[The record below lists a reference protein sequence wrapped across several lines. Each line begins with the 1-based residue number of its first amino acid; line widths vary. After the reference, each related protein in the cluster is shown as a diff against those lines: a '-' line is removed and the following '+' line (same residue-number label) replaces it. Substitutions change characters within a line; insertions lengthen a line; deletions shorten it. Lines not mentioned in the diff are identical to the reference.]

1 MSFLASEQKHIET
14 ILKSLP
20 TSAGVYRFLDK
31 DNNVIYV
38 GKAKNLRNRVQ
49 SYFKNDLTHSP
60 KTRLLVKKIHDIKL
74 VVVESETEALL
85 LENNFIKQYKPR
97 YNILL
102 KDDKTYPWFCVSN
115 EEYPRVFTTRKRL
128 KDGSLYF
135 GPYPNGKLLK
145 ELQDLIS
152 KLYPYRRCVM
162 PMSEES
168 VFKNKYRACL
178 NKQIKICSAPC
189 EGCVTKEEYREII
202 SDIKRILRGDFYQ
215 IKKDLKNQMMDYANN
230 LEFEKA
236 QEIKDKIQL
245 LDAYTAKTSIVVNSS
260 LNAEIFAYE
269 QIEEG
274 IIVNAMRVVNG
285 SLISSISKEVKVP
298 IEEERTDIFTSAII
312 QLRSQLSWESD
323 LLILPEILPLPE
335 DYARQTL
342 ADTNEKKKLLD
353 LCQKNALFAKSDKI
367 KRDTLLNPERWSK
380 NLVLQIQKDLNLP
393 KPPYHME
400 CFDNSNIQGANAVAA
415 CVVFRNGK
423 PSTKEYRH
431 FNIKTVEGPN
441 DYDSM
446 REILHRRYSRLVK
459 EEKQLPDLII
469 IDGGKGQLAVAVETL
484 EELGLYGQIPIIS
497 IAERLEEIY
506 YPGNPYPLCL
516 DKRSNSLKT
525 IQHIRDEAHRFGIT
539 HHRNKRSKE
548 TFHTVLT
555 QIPGIGEKTAIDLL
569 LRFKSVKQI
578 KEAPLSEIEKCIGKA
593 KAKKVY
599 EYLQKKV

>member
-1 MSFLASEQKHIET
+1 MSIEATKQKQIET

-31 DNNVIYV
+31 EGTVIYV

-49 SYFKNDLTHSP
+49 SYFKNDFSHSP

-74 VVVESETEALL
+74 VVVENETEALL

-102 KDDKTYPWFCVSN
+102 KDDKTYPWFCISN
-115 EEYPRVFTTRKRL
+115 EEYPRIFTTRKRL

-145 ELQDLIS
+145 ELQDLIG
-152 KLYPYRRCVM
+152 KLYPYRRCKI
-162 PMSEES
+162 PMTEEG
-168 VFKNKYRACL
+168 VLKNKYKECL

-189 EGCVTKEEYREII
+189 EGNVSKEEYREII
-202 SDIKRILRGDFYQ
+202 NDIKRILRGDFYQ
-215 IKKDLKNQMMDYANN
+215 IKKDLKNQMMDFAKT

-236 QEIKDKIQL
+236 QIIKDKIQL
-245 LDAYTAKTSIVVNSS
+245 LDAYTAKTSIVTNSS

-269 QIEEG
+269 EIEEG
-274 IIVNAMRVVNG
+274 IMLNAMKIVNG
-285 SLISSISKEVKVP
+285 SLISSISKQVKAP
-298 IEEERTDIFTSAII
+298 IEEEKINIFTTAII
-312 QLRSQLSWESD
+312 QLRSQLAWEGE
-323 LLILPEILPLPE
+323 LLIVPEILPLPE
-335 DYARQTL
+335 DYAKQTL
-342 ADTNEKKKLLD
+342 ADNSEKKKVLE

-367 KRDTLLNPERWSK
+367 KRDTLLDPNRWAENLIK
-380 NLVLQIQKDLNLP
+380 NIQKDLNLP
-393 KPPYHME
+393 KPPYYME
-400 CFDNSNIQGANAVAA
+400 CFDNSNIQGCNAVAA

-431 FNIKTVEGPN
+431 FNIKTVEGPD
-441 DYDSM
+441 DYSSM
-446 REILHRRYSRLVK
+446 KEIVYRRYSRLIK
-459 EEKQLPDLII
+459 EEKPLPDLII
-469 IDGGKGQLAVAVETL
+469 IDGGKGQLAVAVEAL
-484 EELGLYGQIPIIS
+484 NELGIYEQIPIIS

-569 LRFKSVKQI
+569 LRFKSVKQLS
-578 KEAPLSEIEKCIGKA
+578 ETPLSEIEKCIGKS
-593 KAKKVY
+593 KAEKVFA
-599 EYLQKKV
+599 YLHK

>member
-1 MSFLASEQKHIET
+1 VHFANLESKHLEN

-20 TSAGVYRFLDK
+20 TSAGVYRFLDREG
-31 DNNVIYV
+31 NVIYV
-38 GKAKNLRNRVQ
+38 GKAKNLKSRVQ
-49 SYFKNDLTHSP
+49 SYFKNDLSHSP

-74 VVVESETEALL
+74 VVVESENEALL

-102 KDDKTYPWFCVSN
+102 KDDKTYPWFCISN
-115 EEYPRVFTTRKRL
+115 EEYPRVFTTRNKKR
-128 KDGSLYF
+128 DGSLYF

-145 ELQDLIS
+145 ELQDLIG
-152 KLYPYRRCVM
+152 KLYPYRRCKI
-162 PMSEES
+162 PMTEEG
-168 VFKNKYRACL
+168 VFKNKYKECL

-189 EGCVTKEEYREII
+189 EGNVSKEEYRAII
-202 SDIKRILRGDFYQ
+202 NDIKRILRGDFYQ
-215 IKKDLKNQMMDYANN
+215 IKKDLKNQMMDFAKT

-236 QEIKDKIQL
+236 QIIKDKIQL
-245 LDAYTAKTSIVVNSS
+245 LDAYTAKTSIVTNSS

-269 QIEEG
+269 EIDEG
-274 IIVNAMRVVNG
+274 IMLNAMKIVNG
-285 SLISSISKEVKVP
+285 SLISSISKQVKAP
-298 IEEERTDIFTSAII
+298 IEEDKINIFTTAII
-312 QLRSQLSWESD
+312 QLRSQLAWEGE
-323 LLILPEILPLPE
+323 LLIVPEILPLPE
-335 DYARQTL
+335 DYAKQTL
-342 ADTNEKKKLLD
+342 ADNSEKKKVLE

-367 KRDTLLNPERWSK
+367 KRDTLLDPNRWAENLIK
-380 NLVLQIQKDLNLP
+380 NIQKDLNLP
-393 KPPYHME
+393 KPPYYME
-400 CFDNSNIQGANAVAA
+400 CFDNSNIQGCNAVAA

-441 DYDSM
+441 DYASM
-446 REILHRRYSRLVK
+446 KEIVFRRYSRLIK
-459 EEKQLPDLII
+459 EEKPLPDLII
-469 IDGGKGQLAVAVETL
+469 IDGGKGQLAVAVEAL
-484 EELGLYGQIPIIS
+484 SELGVYEQIPIIS

-569 LRFKSVKQI
+569 LRFKSVKQLS
-578 KEAPLSEIEKCIGKA
+578 ETPLSEIEKCIGKA
-593 KAKKVY
+593 KAEKVFA
-599 EYLQKKV
+599 YLHK

>member
-1 MSFLASEQKHIET
+1 MHFANLESKHLEN

-20 TSAGVYRFLDK
+20 TSAGVYRFLDREGT
-31 DNNVIYV
+31 VIYV
-38 GKAKNLRNRVQ
+38 GKAKNLKNRVQ
-49 SYFKNDLTHSP
+49 SYFKNDLSHSP

-74 VVVESETEALL
+74 VVVENENEALL

-102 KDDKTYPWFCVSN
+102 KDDKTYPWFCISN
-115 EEYPRVFTTRKRL
+115 EEYPRVFTTRNKKR
-128 KDGSLYF
+128 DGSLYF

-145 ELQDLIS
+145 ELQDLIG
-152 KLYPYRRCVM
+152 KLYPYRRCKI
-162 PMSEES
+162 PMTEEG
-168 VFKNKYRACL
+168 VFKNKYKECL

-189 EGCVTKEEYREII
+189 EGNVSKEEYREII
-202 SDIKRILRGDFYQ
+202 NDIKRILRGDFYQ
-215 IKKDLKNQMMDYANN
+215 IKKDLKNQMMDFAKT

-236 QEIKDKIQL
+236 QIIKDKIQL
-245 LDAYTAKTSIVVNSS
+245 LDAYTAKTSIVTNSS

-269 QIEEG
+269 EIDEG
-274 IIVNAMRVVNG
+274 IMLNAMKIVNG
-285 SLISSISKEVKVP
+285 SLISSISKQVKAP
-298 IEEERTDIFTSAII
+298 IEEDKINIFTTAII
-312 QLRSQLSWESD
+312 QLRSQLAWEGE
-323 LLILPEILPLPE
+323 LLIVPEILPLPE
-335 DYARQTL
+335 DYAKQTL
-342 ADTNEKKKLLD
+342 ADNSEKKKVLE

-367 KRDTLLNPERWSK
+367 KRDTLLDPNRWAENLIK
-380 NLVLQIQKDLNLP
+380 NIQKDLNLP
-393 KPPYHME
+393 KPPYYME
-400 CFDNSNIQGANAVAA
+400 CFDNSNIQGCNAVAA

-441 DYDSM
+441 DYASM
-446 REILHRRYSRLVK
+446 KEIVFRRYSRLIK
-459 EEKQLPDLII
+459 EEKPLPDLII
-469 IDGGKGQLAVAVETL
+469 IDGGKGQLAVAVEAL
-484 EELGLYGQIPIIS
+484 SELGIYEQVPIIS

-569 LRFKSVKQI
+569 LRFKSVKQLS
-578 KEAPLSEIEKCIGKA
+578 ETPLSEIEKCVGKA
-593 KAKKVY
+593 KAEKVFA
-599 EYLQKKV
+599 YLHK

>member
-1 MSFLASEQKHIET
+1 MHFANLESKHLEN

-20 TSAGVYRFLDK
+20 TSAGVYRFLDREGT
-31 DNNVIYV
+31 VIYV
-38 GKAKNLRNRVQ
+38 GKAKNLKNRVQ
-49 SYFKNDLTHSP
+49 SYFKNDLSHSP

-74 VVVESETEALL
+74 VVVESENEALL

-102 KDDKTYPWFCVSN
+102 KDDKTYPWFCISN
-115 EEYPRVFTTRKRL
+115 EEYPRVFTTRNKKR
-128 KDGSLYF
+128 DGSLYF

-145 ELQDLIS
+145 ELQDLIG
-152 KLYPYRRCVM
+152 KLYPYRRCKI
-162 PMSEES
+162 PMTEEG
-168 VFKNKYRACL
+168 VFKNKYKECL

-189 EGCVTKEEYREII
+189 EGNVSKEEYREII
-202 SDIKRILRGDFYQ
+202 NDIKRILRGDFYQ
-215 IKKDLKNQMMDYANN
+215 IKKDLKNQMMDFAKT

-236 QEIKDKIQL
+236 QIIKDKIQL
-245 LDAYTAKTSIVVNSS
+245 LDAYTAKTSIVTNSS

-269 QIEEG
+269 EINEG
-274 IIVNAMRVVNG
+274 IMLNAMKIVNG
-285 SLISSISKEVKVP
+285 SLISSISKQVKAP
-298 IEEERTDIFTSAII
+298 IEEDKINIFTTAII
-312 QLRSQLSWESD
+312 QLRSQLAWEGE
-323 LLILPEILPLPE
+323 LLIVPEILPLPE
-335 DYARQTL
+335 DYAKQTL
-342 ADTNEKKKLLD
+342 ADNSEKKKVLE

-367 KRDTLLNPERWSK
+367 KRDTLLDPNRWAENLIK
-380 NLVLQIQKDLNLP
+380 NIQKDLNLP
-393 KPPYHME
+393 KPPYYME
-400 CFDNSNIQGANAVAA
+400 CFDNSNIQGCNAVAA

-441 DYDSM
+441 DYASM
-446 REILHRRYSRLVK
+446 KEIVFRRYSRLIK
-459 EEKQLPDLII
+459 EEKPLPDLII
-469 IDGGKGQLAVAVETL
+469 IDGGKGQLAVAVEAL
-484 EELGLYGQIPIIS
+484 SELGIYEQIPIIS

-569 LRFKSVKQI
+569 LRFKSVKQLS
-578 KEAPLSEIEKCIGKA
+578 ETSLSEIEKCVGKA
-593 KAKKVY
+593 KAEKVFA
-599 EYLQKKV
+599 YLHK